1 MIILLLNIICAVVIA
16 IINMKFL
23 VSFEVAFIGAA
34 LVICSSYKAIMDKIK
49 IASVESSE
57 DTSRQNAE
65 SRAESQID
73 SNDSKDSSEGDSTNC
88 HSSKGLCDDE
98 AMKDSGDSAE
108 FVQIPRKERIFLGF
122 KLSFGILRLLSY
134 AFVAVSVVVLIN
146 HKLFFAIPF
155 LCGVSIG
162 SITTALYAIKSEK
175 IR

>member
-57 DTSRQNAE
+57 DTSRQN
-65 SRAESQID
+65 AESQID

-155 LCGVSIG
+155 LCGI
-162 SITTALYAIKSEK
+162 ALSSVALAIYASKNSK
-175 IR
+175 